1 MIIDN
6 KIFERADR
14 IAAISPFKISFSF
27 WGNKA
32 ERIYLILSTVSPVNL
47 TAPMVKCELC
57 SYSAINV
64 LSLASSSACGSTRSP
79 YFLNCWYTSW
89 AVPALSPRGSVLL
102 FSRKRCPRGCGVSLR
117 SAPSARRCR

>member
-32 ERIYLILSTVSPVNL
+32 ERIYFILSTVNPPGSPGCMAN
-47 TAPMVKCELC
+47 
-57 SYSAINV
+57 
-64 LSLASSSACGSTRSP
+64 R
-79 YFLNCWYTSW
+79 TS
-89 AVPALSPRGSVLL
+89 
-102 FSRKRCPRGCGVSLR
+102 VSL
-117 SAPSARRCR
+117 PSFTVSQ